1 MGGEG
6 VRWRRVPVDYASHS
20 PHVEVLEG
28 ELARVLGGVAARV
41 PVVPLYSTVSGEVVA
56 DASLD
61 GGYWYRNLR
70 ETVEFEGAARRLLA
84 DGFTAFVEC
93 SAHPVLTVGLG
104 ETFDALGADVA
115 VAVGSL
121 RRDEGGMERFAR
133 SLGQAWAH
141 GVPVDWTPLLPA
153 PATAGSAPVG
163 LPTYAFQH
171 TRYWLDSTHHQPTA
185 PSDLA
190 TGAAHPLLGPAV
202 ELPGSQSL
210 LFTGR
215 LTPNTHGRLAE
226 HTGAGVTVLP
236 AAALADALLHA
247 AGEIGCERID
257 ELAFHEPLVMPER
270 GGVQLRVEVGE
281 PDEEGLR
288 VMTLH
293 SRRENRP
300 QGTPWTSHARAVL
313 AAEEDAGTPPSWNL
327 EVWPPLDADP
337 VDVTAPDSLGGP
349 DGPGAVRAAW
359 RRDGELYA
367 EIALDPGE
375 PQERTSADGFGV
387 HPALLGTALRLADPA
402 DAAQPGHAADAR
414 LPNRWRGVTLHAVGA
429 SVVRVRL
436 TRQDADGSGLTLAV
450 ADDTGAPVATID
462 DLTWRSVAA
471 RDLRQASA
479 AQRGAL
485 HTLTWVEARTRG
497 RGAPAPRS
505 WAVVGDDPF
514 EARLGLMAAGTY
526 AEECPDLQTLAVR
539 IETDGVAAPDVV
551 LVTSPP
557 AADGTADA
565 VRRSAE
571 DVLGLART
579 WLADRRLAASRL
591 VVLTRGA
598 TAPEGDDPATAAVG
612 ALIRAAQHE
621 APGRFVL
628 VDTDGTKAS
637 WRALTKALS
646 TDEDHVMLRRS
657 AVRVPRLARADLT
670 TGTTN
675 PADPL
680 DTAAGGTA
688 LISGAAGQLSA
699 SFAQHLVTRHGVRD
713 LLLLGQPG
721 EDPGV
726 DGATAAAWTELG
738 VRVSTATCDPADP
751 RALTAL
757 LRGLPADRP
766 LRAVVHT
773 AAHPDGTDRT
783 PGQAEETG
791 AGAAGGATVAGSAP
805 GRIGAALHAE
815 ALRIRALREATDALA
830 EPPVLVL
837 LSAAAGAEGP
847 GDAVD
852 AAAGALLDSWARE
865 RRSAGAPAVAL
876 RVTPEATGPQVYD
889 GLWDAGEA
897 ALLVAEPDVEA
908 LGARAASGALPA
920 LWRGLVRVPAR
931 RTVQRAGDG
940 QGATFKQRLVA
951 LDGPGRERL
960 LLELVLDHAA
970 TALGHGSAGVIDADR
985 KFRELGFD
993 SLSALALRNSLNDV
1007 TALRMPP
1014 GVVFDHPTSAEL
1026 AAHLAHRLLGR

>member
-1 MGGEG
+1 
-6 VRWRRVPVDYASHS
+6 
-20 PHVEVLEG
+20 
-28 ELARVLGGVAARV
+28 
-41 PVVPLYSTVSGEVVA
+41 
-56 DASLD
+56 
-61 GGYWYRNLR
+61 
-70 ETVEFEGAARRLLA
+70 LLA
-84 DGFTAFVEC
+84 EGFTAFVEC
-93 SAHPVLTVGLG
+93 SAHPVLTVGLQ

-115 VAVGSL
+115 VAVPSL

-141 GVPVDWTPLLPA
+141 GVPVDFTPLLP
-153 PATAGSAPVG
+153 PAHTAAPVG

-171 TRYWLDSTHHQPTA
+171 ARYWLDSTHHQPTA
-185 PSDLA
+185 PSDLG

-202 ELPGSQSL
+202 ELPGAQSL

-215 LTPNTHGRLAE
+215 LSLKTHGRLAE
-226 HTGAGVTVLP
+226 HTGAGITVLP

-257 ELAFHEPLVMPER
+257 ELDFHEPLVMPER

-281 PDEEGLR
+281 SDEEGLR

-313 AAEEDAGTPPSWNL
+313 AAEEDAGAPPSWNL

-337 VDVTAPDSLGGP
+337 VDVTAADSLGGP

-375 PQERTSADGFGV
+375 PQERTCADGFGV

-402 DAAQPGHAADAR
+402 DAAQPGHAPDAR
-414 LPNRWRGVTLHAVGA
+414 LPHRWRGVTLHAVGA

-436 TRQDADGSGLTLAV
+436 TRQDVDGPGLTLAV

-462 DLTWRSVAA
+462 TLTWRSVAA

-514 EARLGLMAAGTY
+514 EARFGLMAAGTY
-526 AEECPDLQTLAVR
+526 AEEYPDLQTLAVR
-539 IETDGVAAPDVV
+539 IETDGVATPDVV

-557 AADGTADA
+557 AADGTAGA

-579 WLADRRLAASRL
+579 WLADPRLAASRL
-591 VVLTRGA
+591 VVLTGA
-598 TAPEGDDPATAAVG
+598 TAPEGEDPATAAAG
-612 ALIRAAQHE
+612 ALIRAAQDE
-621 APGRFVL
+621 SPGRFVL

-637 WRALTKALS
+637 WRALTKALT
-646 TDEDHVMLRRS
+646 TDEDHLMLRRS
-657 AVRVPRLARADLT
+657 VVRAPRLARADLT
-670 TGTTN
+670 AGTTN
-675 PADPL
+675 PAGPPDM
-680 DTAAGGTA
+680 AGGTA
-688 LISGAAGQLSA
+688 LISGAGRLSA
-699 SFAQHLVTRHGVRD
+699 SFAQHLVTRHGVRH

-721 EDPGV
+721 EDLDL
-726 DGATAAAWTELG
+726 DGTTAAAWTELG
-738 VRVSTATCDPADP
+738 VRVDTASCDPADP

-757 LRGLPADRP
+757 LRDLPADRP
-766 LRAVVHT
+766 LRTVVHT
-773 AAHPDGTDRT
+773 AQRPDGTDRT
-783 PGQAEETG
+783 PEQEESG
-791 AGAAGGATVAGSAP
+791 AGTAGGATVAGGAP
-805 GRIGAALHAE
+805 DRIGAALHAE
-815 ALRIRALREATDALA
+815 TLRIRALREATDALA
-830 EPPVLVL
+830 EPPALVL
-837 LSAAAGAEGP
+837 LSAAAGAEGT

-852 AAAGALLDSWARE
+852 AAAGALLASWARE

-876 RVTPEATGPQVYD
+876 RITPEATDPQVYD

-920 LWRGLVRVPAR
+920 LWRSLVRVPVR

-940 QGATFKQRLVA
+940 QGVTFKQRLVA

-1014 GVVFDHPTSAEL
+1014 GVVFDHSTSAEL
-1026 AAHLAHRLLGR
+1026 AAHLAHLLLGR